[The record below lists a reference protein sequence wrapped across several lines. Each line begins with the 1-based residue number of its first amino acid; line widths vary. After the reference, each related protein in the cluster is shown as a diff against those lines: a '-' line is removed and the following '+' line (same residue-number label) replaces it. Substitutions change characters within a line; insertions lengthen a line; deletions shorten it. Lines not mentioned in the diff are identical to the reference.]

1 MDNFIDELN
10 EQQKEAVTT
19 TEGYVRIIAGAGTG
33 KTKALTYRYAYLVDE
48 LGISTSNILCVTFT
62 NKAAREMSKRIRQM
76 IGDSDTGYICTFHG
90 FCVKLLREDI
100 HAINY
105 PQNFVVMD
113 SEDTEDILKT
123 VYENAHIQSR
133 TYTFDMARD
142 HISAMKNEMQHIAY
156 LADISNDRLLAE
168 YEKASDIPEKVFLG
182 YLYEQKKVYGLDYDD
197 LITIALHILRTDA
210 EKCRKWQERM
220 MYVMVDEFQDVS
232 GNQYALAEILS
243 GYHRNLFIVGD
254 PDQTIY
260 TWRGARIEYI
270 LEFDKNHENTQTI
283 FLDTN
288 YRSTPD
294 ILAVSN
300 SLIEKNRNRL
310 PHRLVAVKPS
320 EARPLYVHSRTT
332 GDEAQWVTNEIK
344 RLVEAGTKYSDI
356 AVLYRSHF
364 VSRSIEEAFIK
375 TKIPYILY
383 SGTEFYKRKEIKD
396 VLAYLR
402 MVAYAD
408 DLSFR
413 RVINE
418 PKRNFG
424 KKRMSM
430 LKSYCETHRCSL
442 YSGLQD
448 LLEEKTVKSTGASA
462 FVDIIENFRR
472 TYKEKSLSDLVTELM
487 AATGYEA
494 MLRQAGEQERLDNL
508 AELKQSIDEYEKTSG
523 EENTLEEYLNYGFKR
538 GRFRV
543 ERQVYQ
549 KFENML
555 ISKLAYLVDK
565 SRKAD
570 EPGGVLRG
578 YQLTYIP
585 DSLEKLGSQ
594 CGIIFY
600 VPAAYT
606 SKIDPLTGFVNVF
619 NFREYSN
626 FETKLD
632 FVRSLDSIRYDTE
645 KRLFSISFDYD
656 NFKTHNTTLAKTKW
670 VIYLRGERIKKE
682 HTSYG
687 WKDDVWNVE
696 SRIKDLFDSSH
707 MKYDDGHNLIEDIL
721 ELESSVQKK
730 LINELIEIIRLT
742 VQLRNSKSERYDR
755 TEAEYDRIVSPVMDE
770 NGRFYDSEN
779 YIFNEET
786 ELPKDADA
794 NGAYCIALKGLYN
807 VIAIKNNWKE
817 GEKFNRKLLSL
828 NNYNWFDFIQNRR
841 F

>member
-156 LADISNDRLLAE
+156 LADISNDRLLAD

-197 LITIALHILRTDA
+197 LITIALHILRTDV

-270 LEFDKNHENTQTI
+270 LNFDAEHEDTKTV
-283 FLDTN
+283 FLDVN
-288 YRSTPD
+288 YRSIPE

-300 SLIEKNRNRL
+300 SLIEKNKKRL
-310 PHRLVAVKPS
+310 PHRL
-320 EARPLYVHSRTT
+320 EAYKKSGRRPQYIHSKTT
-332 GDEAQWVTNEIK
+332 GDEARWMTAEIQK
-344 RLVEAGTKYSDI
+344 LISTGNSYSDI
-356 AVLYRSHF
+356 AVIYRSHF

-375 TKIPYILY
+375 SKIPYTLY
-383 SGTEFYKRKEIKD
+383 SGVEFYKRKEIKD

-402 MVAYAD
+402 MIVYSD

-424 KKRMSM
+424 KKRMAL
-430 LKSYCETHRCSL
+430 LKAYADSHRCSL
-442 YSGLQD
+442 YNALLD
-448 LLEEKTVKSTGASA
+448 LLEEKSVKTTGATV
-462 FVDIIENFRR
+462 FVDIIEGFKK
-472 TYKEKSLSDLVTELM
+472 TYKEKKLTDLVTEILEQ
-487 AATGYEA
+487 TGYEV
-494 MLRQAGEQERLDNL
+494 MLRQSGEQERLDNL
-508 AELKQSIDEYEKTSG
+508 AELKQSIDEFEKTSG
-523 EENTLEEYLNYGFKR
+523 EENTLEEYLQSIALYTNSDKEQDKETVKMMTIHTAKGLEFPYVFVCGVNEGIFPSKHVDTEDMLEEERRMAYVACTRAERGLYISDAEGLNYDDSFR
-538 GRFRV
+538 YPSRFIFNIDLDSIDYVNELPQR
-543 ERQVYQ
+543 
-549 KFENML
+549 
-555 ISKLAYLVDK
+555 LVDDTK
-565 SRKAD
+565 SYIAANEARIYPPDTELK
-570 EPGGVLRG
+570 PGDRVRHKVFGEGVITDIRG
-578 YQLTYIP
+578 DIGCYVIKFDKVATERNLKIGTG
-585 DSLEKLGSQ
+585 LEKLG
-594 CGIIFY
+594 
-600 VPAAYT
+600 
-606 SKIDPLTGFVNVF
+606 
-619 NFREYSN
+619 
-626 FETKLD
+626 
-632 FVRSLDSIRYDTE
+632 
-645 KRLFSISFDYD
+645 
-656 NFKTHNTTLAKTKW
+656 
-670 VIYLRGERIKKE
+670 
-682 HTSYG
+682 
-687 WKDDVWNVE
+687 
-696 SRIKDLFDSSH
+696 
-707 MKYDDGHNLIEDIL
+707 
-721 ELESSVQKK
+721 
-730 LINELIEIIRLT
+730 
-742 VQLRNSKSERYDR
+742 
-755 TEAEYDRIVSPVMDE
+755 
-770 NGRFYDSEN
+770 
-779 YIFNEET
+779 
-786 ELPKDADA
+786 
-794 NGAYCIALKGLYN
+794 
-807 VIAIKNNWKE
+807 
-817 GEKFNRKLLSL
+817 
-828 NNYNWFDFIQNRR
+828 
-841 F
+841 

>member
-76 IGDSDTGYICTFHG
+76 IGDSDMGYICTFHG

-113 SEDTEDILKT
+113 NEDTEDILKT

-142 HISAMKNEMQHIAY
+142 HISAMKNEMQHITY
-156 LADISNDRLLAE
+156 LADISNDRLLAD

-320 EARPLYVHSRTT
+320 EACPLYVHSRTT

-430 LKSYCETHRCSL
+430 LKSYCETRRCSL

-508 AELKQSIDEYEKTSG
+508 AELKQSIDGYEKTSG
-523 EENTLEEYLNYGFKR
+523 EENTLEEYLQSIALYTNNDREKDKDSVTMMTIHTAKGLEFPYVFVCGVNEGIFPSKHVDTEAMLEEERRMAYVACTRAERGLYISDAEGLNYDDSFR
-538 GRFRV
+538 YPSRFIFNIDREAIDYV
-543 ERQVYQ
+543 NELPQR
-549 KFENML
+549 
-555 ISKLAYLVDK
+555 LVDDTK
-565 SRKAD
+565 S
-570 EPGGVLRG
+570 
-578 YQLTYIP
+578 YI
-585 DSLEKLGSQ
+585 
-594 CGIIFY
+594 
-600 VPAAYT
+600 AANESRYM
-606 SKIDPLTGFVNVF
+606 PL
-619 NFREYSN
+619 
-626 FETKLD
+626 
-632 FVRSLDSIRYDTE
+632 DTE
-645 KRLFSISFDYD
+645 LKTGDRVRHKVFGEGTITGIRGDIGCYVIKFD
-656 NFKTHNTTLAKTKW
+656 KMAT
-670 VIYLRGERIKKE
+670 ER
-682 HTSYG
+682 
-687 WKDDVWNVE
+687 
-696 SRIKDLFDSSH
+696 
-707 MKYDDGHNLIEDIL
+707 NLKI
-721 ELESSVQKK
+721 
-730 LINELIEIIRLT
+730 
-742 VQLRNSKSERYDR
+742 
-755 TEAEYDRIVSPVMDE
+755 
-770 NGRFYDSEN
+770 G
-779 YIFNEET
+779 
-786 ELPKDADA
+786 
-794 NGAYCIALKGLYN
+794 IALER
-807 VIAIKNNWKE
+807 V
-817 GEKFNRKLLSL
+817 
-828 NNYNWFDFIQNRR
+828 
-841 F
+841 

>member
-408 DLSFR
+408 DLSFC

-462 FVDIIENFRR
+462 FVDIIENFRK

-487 AATGYEA
+487 AATGYEV

-523 EENTLEEYLNYGFKR
+523 EENTLEEYLQSIALYTNNDREKDKDSVTMMTIHTAKGLEFPYVFVCGVNEGIFPSKHVDTEAMLEEERRMAYVACTRAECGLYISDAEGLNYDDSFRYPSRFIFNIDREAIDYVNELPQRLVDDTKSYIAANESRYMPLDTELKPGDRVRHKVFGEGTITGIR
-538 GRFRV
+538 GDIGCYVVKFDRV
-543 ERQVYQ
+543 ETERNL
-549 KFENML
+549 K
-555 ISKLAYLVDK
+555 I
-565 SRKAD
+565 
-570 EPGGVLRG
+570 GVG
-578 YQLTYIP
+578 
-585 DSLEKLGSQ
+585 LEKLG
-594 CGIIFY
+594 
-600 VPAAYT
+600 
-606 SKIDPLTGFVNVF
+606 
-619 NFREYSN
+619 
-626 FETKLD
+626 
-632 FVRSLDSIRYDTE
+632 
-645 KRLFSISFDYD
+645 
-656 NFKTHNTTLAKTKW
+656 
-670 VIYLRGERIKKE
+670 
-682 HTSYG
+682 
-687 WKDDVWNVE
+687 
-696 SRIKDLFDSSH
+696 
-707 MKYDDGHNLIEDIL
+707 
-721 ELESSVQKK
+721 
-730 LINELIEIIRLT
+730 
-742 VQLRNSKSERYDR
+742 
-755 TEAEYDRIVSPVMDE
+755 
-770 NGRFYDSEN
+770 
-779 YIFNEET
+779 
-786 ELPKDADA
+786 
-794 NGAYCIALKGLYN
+794 
-807 VIAIKNNWKE
+807 
-817 GEKFNRKLLSL
+817 
-828 NNYNWFDFIQNRR
+828 
-841 F
+841 

>member
-142 HISAMKNEMQHIAY
+142 HISTMKNEMQHITY
-156 LADISNDRLLAE
+156 LADISNDRLLAD

-310 PHRLVAVKPS
+310 PHRLVAVKSP

-462 FVDIIENFRR
+462 FVDIIENFRN

-523 EENTLEEYLNYGFKR
+523 EENTLEEYLQSIALYTNNDREKDKDSVTMMTIHTAKGLEFQYVFVCGVNEGIFPSKHVDTEAMLEEERRMAYVACTRAERGLYISDAEGLNYDDSFKYPSRFIFNIDREAIDYVNELPQRLVDDTKSYIAANESRYMPLDTELKPGDRVRHKVFGEGTITGIR
-538 GRFRV
+538 GDIGCYVVKFDRV
-543 ERQVYQ
+543 ETERNL
-549 KFENML
+549 K
-555 ISKLAYLVDK
+555 I
-565 SRKAD
+565 
-570 EPGGVLRG
+570 GVG
-578 YQLTYIP
+578 
-585 DSLEKLGSQ
+585 LER
-594 CGIIFY
+594 
-600 VPAAYT
+600 V
-606 SKIDPLTGFVNVF
+606 
-619 NFREYSN
+619 
-626 FETKLD
+626 
-632 FVRSLDSIRYDTE
+632 
-645 KRLFSISFDYD
+645 
-656 NFKTHNTTLAKTKW
+656 
-670 VIYLRGERIKKE
+670 
-682 HTSYG
+682 
-687 WKDDVWNVE
+687 
-696 SRIKDLFDSSH
+696 
-707 MKYDDGHNLIEDIL
+707 
-721 ELESSVQKK
+721 
-730 LINELIEIIRLT
+730 
-742 VQLRNSKSERYDR
+742 
-755 TEAEYDRIVSPVMDE
+755 
-770 NGRFYDSEN
+770 
-779 YIFNEET
+779 
-786 ELPKDADA
+786 
-794 NGAYCIALKGLYN
+794 
-807 VIAIKNNWKE
+807 
-817 GEKFNRKLLSL
+817 
-828 NNYNWFDFIQNRR
+828 
-841 F
+841 

>member
-10 EQQKEAVTT
+10 EQQREAVTT

-156 LADISNDRLLAE
+156 LADISNDRLLAD
-168 YEKASDIPEKVFLG
+168 YENTSDIPEKVFLG

-270 LEFDKNHENTQTI
+270 LNFDAEHEDTKTV
-283 FLDTN
+283 FLDVN
-288 YRSTPD
+288 YRSIPE

-300 SLIEKNRNRL
+300 SLIEKNKKRL
-310 PHRLVAVKPS
+310 PHRL
-320 EARPLYVHSRTT
+320 EAYKKSGRRPQYIHSKTT
-332 GDEAQWVTNEIK
+332 GDEARWMTAEIQK
-344 RLVEAGTKYSDI
+344 LISTGNSYSDI
-356 AVLYRSHF
+356 AVIYRSHF

-375 TKIPYILY
+375 SKIPYTLY
-383 SGTEFYKRKEIKD
+383 SGVEFYKRKEIKD

-402 MVAYAD
+402 MIVYSD

-424 KKRMSM
+424 KKRMAL
-430 LKSYCETHRCSL
+430 LKAYADSHRCSL
-442 YSGLQD
+442 YNALLD
-448 LLEEKTVKSTGASA
+448 LLEEKSVKTTGATV
-462 FVDIIENFRR
+462 FVDIIEGFKK
-472 TYKEKSLSDLVTELM
+472 TYKEKKLTDLVTEILEQ
-487 AATGYEA
+487 TGYEV
-494 MLRQAGEQERLDNL
+494 MLRQSGEQERLDNL
-508 AELKQSIDEYEKTSG
+508 AELKQSIDEFEKTSG
-523 EENTLEEYLNYGFKR
+523 EENTLEEYLQSIALYTNSDKEQDKETVKMMTIHTAKGLEFPYVFVCGVNEGIFPSKHVDTEDMLEEERRMAYVACTRAERGLYISDAEGLNYDDSFR
-538 GRFRV
+538 YPSRFIFNIDLDSIDYVNELPQR
-543 ERQVYQ
+543 
-549 KFENML
+549 
-555 ISKLAYLVDK
+555 LVDDTK
-565 SRKAD
+565 SYIAANEARIYPPDTELK
-570 EPGGVLRG
+570 PGDRVRHKVFGEGVITDIRG
-578 YQLTYIP
+578 DIGCYVIKFDKVATERNLKIGTG
-585 DSLEKLGSQ
+585 LEKLG
-594 CGIIFY
+594 
-600 VPAAYT
+600 
-606 SKIDPLTGFVNVF
+606 
-619 NFREYSN
+619 
-626 FETKLD
+626 
-632 FVRSLDSIRYDTE
+632 
-645 KRLFSISFDYD
+645 
-656 NFKTHNTTLAKTKW
+656 
-670 VIYLRGERIKKE
+670 
-682 HTSYG
+682 
-687 WKDDVWNVE
+687 
-696 SRIKDLFDSSH
+696 
-707 MKYDDGHNLIEDIL
+707 
-721 ELESSVQKK
+721 
-730 LINELIEIIRLT
+730 
-742 VQLRNSKSERYDR
+742 
-755 TEAEYDRIVSPVMDE
+755 
-770 NGRFYDSEN
+770 
-779 YIFNEET
+779 
-786 ELPKDADA
+786 
-794 NGAYCIALKGLYN
+794 
-807 VIAIKNNWKE
+807 
-817 GEKFNRKLLSL
+817 
-828 NNYNWFDFIQNRR
+828 
-841 F
+841 

>member
-10 EQQKEAVTT
+10 KQQKEAVTT

-133 TYTFDMARD
+133 TYTFDMVRD

-156 LADISNDRLLAE
+156 LADISNDRLLAD

-210 EKCRKWQERM
+210 EKCHKWQERM

-408 DLSFR
+408 VLSFR

-523 EENTLEEYLNYGFKR
+523 EENTLEEYLQSIALYTNNDREKDKDSVTMMTIHTAKGLEFPYVFVCGVNEGIFPSKHVDTEAMLEEERRMAYVACTRAERGLYISDAEGLNYDESFRYPSRFIFNIDREAIDYVNELPQRLVDDTKSYIAANESRYMPLDTELKPGDRVRHKVFGEGTITGIR
-538 GRFRV
+538 GDIGCYVVKFDRV
-543 ERQVYQ
+543 ETERNL
-549 KFENML
+549 K
-555 ISKLAYLVDK
+555 I
-565 SRKAD
+565 
-570 EPGGVLRG
+570 GVG
-578 YQLTYIP
+578 
-585 DSLEKLGSQ
+585 LEKLG
-594 CGIIFY
+594 
-600 VPAAYT
+600 
-606 SKIDPLTGFVNVF
+606 
-619 NFREYSN
+619 
-626 FETKLD
+626 
-632 FVRSLDSIRYDTE
+632 
-645 KRLFSISFDYD
+645 
-656 NFKTHNTTLAKTKW
+656 
-670 VIYLRGERIKKE
+670 
-682 HTSYG
+682 
-687 WKDDVWNVE
+687 
-696 SRIKDLFDSSH
+696 
-707 MKYDDGHNLIEDIL
+707 
-721 ELESSVQKK
+721 
-730 LINELIEIIRLT
+730 
-742 VQLRNSKSERYDR
+742 
-755 TEAEYDRIVSPVMDE
+755 
-770 NGRFYDSEN
+770 
-779 YIFNEET
+779 
-786 ELPKDADA
+786 
-794 NGAYCIALKGLYN
+794 
-807 VIAIKNNWKE
+807 
-817 GEKFNRKLLSL
+817 
-828 NNYNWFDFIQNRR
+828 
-841 F
+841 

>member
-156 LADISNDRLLAE
+156 LADISNDRLLAD

-210 EKCRKWQERM
+210 EKCHKWQERM

-408 DLSFR
+408 DLSFC

-462 FVDIIENFRR
+462 FVDIIENFRK
-472 TYKEKSLSDLVTELM
+472 TYKEKSLSDLVMELM

-523 EENTLEEYLNYGFKR
+523 EENTLEEYLQSIALYTNNDREKDKDSVTMMTIHTAKGLEFPYVFVCGVNEGIFPSKHVDTEAMLEEERRMAYVACTRAERGLYISDAEGLNYDESFR
-538 GRFRV
+538 YPSRFIFNIDREAIDYV
-543 ERQVYQ
+543 NELPQR
-549 KFENML
+549 
-555 ISKLAYLVDK
+555 LVDDTK
-565 SRKAD
+565 SYIAANESRYMPLDTELK
-570 EPGGVLRG
+570 PGDRVRHKVFGEGTITGIRG
-578 YQLTYIP
+578 DIGCYVVKFDRVATERNLKIGTG
-585 DSLEKLGSQ
+585 LEKIG
-594 CGIIFY
+594 
-600 VPAAYT
+600 
-606 SKIDPLTGFVNVF
+606 
-619 NFREYSN
+619 
-626 FETKLD
+626 
-632 FVRSLDSIRYDTE
+632 
-645 KRLFSISFDYD
+645 
-656 NFKTHNTTLAKTKW
+656 
-670 VIYLRGERIKKE
+670 
-682 HTSYG
+682 
-687 WKDDVWNVE
+687 
-696 SRIKDLFDSSH
+696 
-707 MKYDDGHNLIEDIL
+707 NL
-721 ELESSVQKK
+721 
-730 LINELIEIIRLT
+730 
-742 VQLRNSKSERYDR
+742 
-755 TEAEYDRIVSPVMDE
+755 
-770 NGRFYDSEN
+770 
-779 YIFNEET
+779 
-786 ELPKDADA
+786 
-794 NGAYCIALKGLYN
+794 
-807 VIAIKNNWKE
+807 
-817 GEKFNRKLLSL
+817 
-828 NNYNWFDFIQNRR
+828 
-841 F
+841 

>member
-156 LADISNDRLLAE
+156 LADISNDRLLAD
-168 YEKASDIPEKVFLG
+168 YENASDIPEKVFLG

-270 LEFDKNHENTQTI
+270 LNFDAEHEDTKTV
-283 FLDTN
+283 FLDVN
-288 YRSTPD
+288 YRSIPE

-300 SLIEKNRNRL
+300 SLIEKNKKRL
-310 PHRLVAVKPS
+310 PHRL
-320 EARPLYVHSRTT
+320 EAYKKSGRRPQYIHSKTT
-332 GDEAQWVTNEIK
+332 GDEARWMTAEIQK
-344 RLVEAGTKYSDI
+344 LISTGNSYSDI
-356 AVLYRSHF
+356 AVIYRSHF

-375 TKIPYILY
+375 SKIPYTLY
-383 SGTEFYKRKEIKD
+383 SGVEFYKRKEIKD

-402 MVAYAD
+402 MIVYSD

-424 KKRMSM
+424 KKRMAL
-430 LKSYCETHRCSL
+430 LKAYADSHRCSL
-442 YSGLQD
+442 YNALLD
-448 LLEEKTVKSTGASA
+448 LLEEKSVKTTGATV
-462 FVDIIENFRR
+462 FVDIIEGFKK
-472 TYKEKSLSDLVTELM
+472 TYKEKKLTDLVTEILEQ
-487 AATGYEA
+487 TGYEV
-494 MLRQAGEQERLDNL
+494 MLRQSGEQERLDNL
-508 AELKQSIDEYEKTSG
+508 AELKQSIDEFEKTSG
-523 EENTLEEYLNYGFKR
+523 EENTLEEYLQSIALYTNSDKEQDKETVKMMTIHTAKGLEFPYVFVCGVNEGIFPSKHVDTEDMLEEERRMAYVACTRAERGLYISDAEGLNYDDSFR
-538 GRFRV
+538 YPSRFIFNIDLDSIDYVNELPQR
-543 ERQVYQ
+543 
-549 KFENML
+549 
-555 ISKLAYLVDK
+555 LVDDTK
-565 SRKAD
+565 SYIAANEARIYPPDTELK
-570 EPGGVLRG
+570 PGDRVRHKVFGEGVITDIRG
-578 YQLTYIP
+578 DIGCYVIKFDKVATERNLKIGTG
-585 DSLEKLGSQ
+585 LEKLG
-594 CGIIFY
+594 
-600 VPAAYT
+600 
-606 SKIDPLTGFVNVF
+606 
-619 NFREYSN
+619 
-626 FETKLD
+626 
-632 FVRSLDSIRYDTE
+632 
-645 KRLFSISFDYD
+645 
-656 NFKTHNTTLAKTKW
+656 
-670 VIYLRGERIKKE
+670 
-682 HTSYG
+682 
-687 WKDDVWNVE
+687 
-696 SRIKDLFDSSH
+696 
-707 MKYDDGHNLIEDIL
+707 
-721 ELESSVQKK
+721 
-730 LINELIEIIRLT
+730 
-742 VQLRNSKSERYDR
+742 
-755 TEAEYDRIVSPVMDE
+755 
-770 NGRFYDSEN
+770 
-779 YIFNEET
+779 
-786 ELPKDADA
+786 
-794 NGAYCIALKGLYN
+794 
-807 VIAIKNNWKE
+807 
-817 GEKFNRKLLSL
+817 
-828 NNYNWFDFIQNRR
+828 
-841 F
+841 

>member
-1 MDNFIDELN
+1 MDSFIDELN

-123 VYENAHIQSR
+123 VYENANIQSR

-156 LADISNDRLLAE
+156 LEDISNDRLLAD

-310 PHRLVAVKPS
+310 PHRLVAVKSP

-523 EENTLEEYLNYGFKR
+523 EENTLEEYLQSIALYTNNDREKDKDSVTMMTIHTAKGLEFQYVFVCGVNEGIFPSKHVDTEAMLEEERRMAYVACTRAERGLYISDAEGLNYDDSFRYPSRFIFNIDREAIDYVNELPQRLVDDTKSYIAANESRYMPLDTELKPGDRVRHKVFGEGTITGIR
-538 GRFRV
+538 GDIGCYVVKFDRV
-543 ERQVYQ
+543 ETERNL
-549 KFENML
+549 K
-555 ISKLAYLVDK
+555 I
-565 SRKAD
+565 
-570 EPGGVLRG
+570 GVE
-578 YQLTYIP
+578 
-585 DSLEKLGSQ
+585 LEKLG
-594 CGIIFY
+594 
-600 VPAAYT
+600 
-606 SKIDPLTGFVNVF
+606 
-619 NFREYSN
+619 
-626 FETKLD
+626 
-632 FVRSLDSIRYDTE
+632 
-645 KRLFSISFDYD
+645 
-656 NFKTHNTTLAKTKW
+656 
-670 VIYLRGERIKKE
+670 
-682 HTSYG
+682 
-687 WKDDVWNVE
+687 
-696 SRIKDLFDSSH
+696 
-707 MKYDDGHNLIEDIL
+707 
-721 ELESSVQKK
+721 
-730 LINELIEIIRLT
+730 
-742 VQLRNSKSERYDR
+742 
-755 TEAEYDRIVSPVMDE
+755 
-770 NGRFYDSEN
+770 
-779 YIFNEET
+779 
-786 ELPKDADA
+786 
-794 NGAYCIALKGLYN
+794 
-807 VIAIKNNWKE
+807 
-817 GEKFNRKLLSL
+817 
-828 NNYNWFDFIQNRR
+828 
-841 F
+841 

>member
-76 IGDSDTGYICTFHG
+76 IGDSDMGYICTFHG

-156 LADISNDRLLAE
+156 LADISNDRLLAD

-270 LEFDKNHENTQTI
+270 LNFDAEHEDTKTV
-283 FLDTN
+283 FLDVN
-288 YRSTPD
+288 YRSIPE

-300 SLIEKNRNRL
+300 SLIEKNKKRL
-310 PHRLVAVKPS
+310 PHRL
-320 EARPLYVHSRTT
+320 EAYKESGRRPQYIHSKTT
-332 GDEAQWVTNEIK
+332 GDEARWMTAEIQK
-344 RLVEAGTKYSDI
+344 LISTGNSYSDI
-356 AVLYRSHF
+356 AVIYRSHF

-375 TKIPYILY
+375 SKIPYTLY
-383 SGTEFYKRKEIKD
+383 SGVEFYKRKEIKD

-402 MVAYAD
+402 MIVYSD

-424 KKRMSM
+424 KKRMAIVKAYADS
-430 LKSYCETHRCSL
+430 HRCSL
-442 YSGLQD
+442 YNALLD
-448 LLEEKTVKSTGASA
+448 LLEEKSVKTTGATV
-462 FVDIIENFRR
+462 FVDIIEGFKK
-472 TYKEKSLSDLVTELM
+472 TYKEKKLTDLVTEILEQ
-487 AATGYEA
+487 TGYEV
-494 MLRQAGEQERLDNL
+494 MLRQSGEQERLDNL
-508 AELKQSIDEYEKTSG
+508 AELKQSIDEFEKTSG
-523 EENTLEEYLNYGFKR
+523 EENTLEEYLQSIALYTNSDKEQDKETVKMMTIHTAKGLEFPYVFVCGVNEGIFPSKHVDTEDMLEEERRMAYVACTRAERGLYISDAEGLNYDDSFR
-538 GRFRV
+538 YPSRFIFNIDRDT
-543 ERQVYQ
+543 
-549 KFENML
+549 
-555 ISKLAYLVDK
+555 IAYVNELPQRLVDDTK
-565 SRKAD
+565 S
-570 EPGGVLRG
+570 
-578 YQLTYIP
+578 YI
-585 DSLEKLGSQ
+585 
-594 CGIIFY
+594 
-600 VPAAYT
+600 AANEAHIY
-606 SKIDPLTGFVNVF
+606 PP
-619 NFREYSN
+619 
-626 FETKLD
+626 
-632 FVRSLDSIRYDTE
+632 DTE
-645 KRLFSISFDYD
+645 LKPGDRVKHKVFGEGTITGIRGDIGCYVIKFD
-656 NFKTHNTTLAKTKW
+656 KMAT
-670 VIYLRGERIKKE
+670 ER
-682 HTSYG
+682 
-687 WKDDVWNVE
+687 
-696 SRIKDLFDSSH
+696 
-707 MKYDDGHNLIEDIL
+707 NLKI
-721 ELESSVQKK
+721 
-730 LINELIEIIRLT
+730 
-742 VQLRNSKSERYDR
+742 
-755 TEAEYDRIVSPVMDE
+755 
-770 NGRFYDSEN
+770 G
-779 YIFNEET
+779 
-786 ELPKDADA
+786 
-794 NGAYCIALKGLYN
+794 IALER
-807 VIAIKNNWKE
+807 V
-817 GEKFNRKLLSL
+817 
-828 NNYNWFDFIQNRR
+828 
-841 F
+841 

>member
-100 HAINY
+100 HVINY

-113 SEDTEDILKT
+113 SEDTEEILKT

-156 LADISNDRLLAE
+156 LADISNDRLLAD
-168 YEKASDIPEKVFLG
+168 YENASDIPEKVFLG

-270 LEFDKNHENTQTI
+270 LNFDAEHEDTKTV
-283 FLDTN
+283 FLDVN
-288 YRSTPD
+288 YRSIPE

-300 SLIEKNRNRL
+300 SLIEKNKKRL
-310 PHRLVAVKPS
+310 PHRL
-320 EARPLYVHSRTT
+320 EAYKESGRRPQYIHSKTT
-332 GDEAQWVTNEIK
+332 GDEARWMTAEIQK
-344 RLVEAGTKYSDI
+344 LISTGNSYSDI
-356 AVLYRSHF
+356 AVIYRSHF

-375 TKIPYILY
+375 SKIPYTLY
-383 SGTEFYKRKEIKD
+383 SGVEFYKRKEIKD

-402 MVAYAD
+402 MIVYSD

-424 KKRMSM
+424 KKRMAIVKAYADS
-430 LKSYCETHRCSL
+430 HRCSIYNAL
-442 YSGLQD
+442 LD
-448 LLEEKTVKSTGASA
+448 LLEEKSVKTTGATV
-462 FVDIIENFRR
+462 FVDIIEGFKK
-472 TYKEKSLSDLVTELM
+472 TYKEKKLTDLVTEILEQ
-487 AATGYEA
+487 TGYEV
-494 MLRQAGEQERLDNL
+494 MLRQSGEQERLDNL
-508 AELKQSIDEYEKTSG
+508 AELKQSIDEFEKTSG
-523 EENTLEEYLNYGFKR
+523 EENTLEEYLQSIALYTNSDKEQDKETVKMMTIHTAKGLEFPYVFVCGVNEGIFPSKHVDTEDMLEEERRMAYVACTRAERGLYISDAEGLNYDDSFR
-538 GRFRV
+538 YPSRFIFNIDLDSIDYVNELPQR
-543 ERQVYQ
+543 
-549 KFENML
+549 
-555 ISKLAYLVDK
+555 LVDDTK
-565 SRKAD
+565 SYIAANEARIYPPDTELK
-570 EPGGVLRG
+570 PGDRVRHKVFGEGVITDIRG
-578 YQLTYIP
+578 DIGCYVIKFDKVATERNLKIGTG
-585 DSLEKLGSQ
+585 LEKLG
-594 CGIIFY
+594 
-600 VPAAYT
+600 
-606 SKIDPLTGFVNVF
+606 
-619 NFREYSN
+619 
-626 FETKLD
+626 
-632 FVRSLDSIRYDTE
+632 
-645 KRLFSISFDYD
+645 
-656 NFKTHNTTLAKTKW
+656 
-670 VIYLRGERIKKE
+670 
-682 HTSYG
+682 
-687 WKDDVWNVE
+687 
-696 SRIKDLFDSSH
+696 
-707 MKYDDGHNLIEDIL
+707 
-721 ELESSVQKK
+721 
-730 LINELIEIIRLT
+730 
-742 VQLRNSKSERYDR
+742 
-755 TEAEYDRIVSPVMDE
+755 
-770 NGRFYDSEN
+770 
-779 YIFNEET
+779 
-786 ELPKDADA
+786 
-794 NGAYCIALKGLYN
+794 
-807 VIAIKNNWKE
+807 
-817 GEKFNRKLLSL
+817 
-828 NNYNWFDFIQNRR
+828 
-841 F
+841 

>member
-19 TEGYVRIIAGAGTG
+19 TEGYMRIIAGAGTG

-113 SEDTEDILKT
+113 SEDTEEILKT

-142 HISAMKNEMQHIAY
+142 HISAMKNDMQHIAY
-156 LADISNDRLLAE
+156 LADISNDRLLAD

-232 GNQYALAEILS
+232 GNQYALVEILS

-310 PHRLVAVKPS
+310 PHRLVAVKSP

-344 RLVEAGTKYSDI
+344 RLVEADTKYSDI

-462 FVDIIENFRR
+462 FVDIIENFRK

-523 EENTLEEYLNYGFKR
+523 EENTLEEYLQSIALYTNNDREKDKDSVTMMTIHTAKGLEFQYVFVCGVNEGIFPSKHVDTEAMLEEERRMAYVACTRAERGLYISDAEGLNYDDSFR
-538 GRFRV
+538 YPSRFIFNIDREAIDYV
-543 ERQVYQ
+543 NELPQR
-549 KFENML
+549 
-555 ISKLAYLVDK
+555 LVDDTK
-565 SRKAD
+565 SYIAANESRYMPLDTELK
-570 EPGGVLRG
+570 PGDRVRHKVFGEGTITGIRGDIGCYVVKFDMVETERNLKIGVV
-578 YQLTYIP
+578 
-585 DSLEKLGSQ
+585 LEKLG
-594 CGIIFY
+594 
-600 VPAAYT
+600 
-606 SKIDPLTGFVNVF
+606 
-619 NFREYSN
+619 
-626 FETKLD
+626 
-632 FVRSLDSIRYDTE
+632 
-645 KRLFSISFDYD
+645 
-656 NFKTHNTTLAKTKW
+656 
-670 VIYLRGERIKKE
+670 
-682 HTSYG
+682 
-687 WKDDVWNVE
+687 
-696 SRIKDLFDSSH
+696 
-707 MKYDDGHNLIEDIL
+707 
-721 ELESSVQKK
+721 
-730 LINELIEIIRLT
+730 
-742 VQLRNSKSERYDR
+742 
-755 TEAEYDRIVSPVMDE
+755 
-770 NGRFYDSEN
+770 
-779 YIFNEET
+779 
-786 ELPKDADA
+786 
-794 NGAYCIALKGLYN
+794 
-807 VIAIKNNWKE
+807 
-817 GEKFNRKLLSL
+817 
-828 NNYNWFDFIQNRR
+828 
-841 F
+841 

>member
-113 SEDTEDILKT
+113 SEDTEEILKT

-156 LADISNDRLLAE
+156 LADISNDRLLAD

-210 EKCRKWQERM
+210 EKCHKWQERM

-310 PHRLVAVKPS
+310 PHRLVAVKSP

-508 AELKQSIDEYEKTSG
+508 AELKQSTDEYEKISG
-523 EENTLEEYLNYGFKR
+523 EENTLEEYLQSIALYTNNDREKDKDSVTMMTIHTAKGLEFLYVFVCGVNEGIFP
-538 GRFRV
+538 
-543 ERQVYQ
+543 
-549 KFENML
+549 
-555 ISKLAYLVDK
+555 SKHV
-565 SRKAD
+565 
-570 EPGGVLRG
+570 
-578 YQLTYIP
+578 
-585 DSLEKLGSQ
+585 
-594 CGIIFY
+594 
-600 VPAAYT
+600 
-606 SKIDPLTGFVNVF
+606 
-619 NFREYSN
+619 
-626 FETKLD
+626 
-632 FVRSLDSIRYDTE
+632 DTE
-645 KRLFSISFDYD
+645 AMLEEERRMAYVACTRAERGLYISDAEGLNYDESFRYPSRFIFNIDREAIDYVNELPQRLIDD
-656 NFKTHNTTLAKTKW
+656 TK
-670 VIYLRGERIKKE
+670 
-682 HTSYG
+682 SYIAA
-687 WKDDVWNVE
+687 NE
-696 SRIKDLFDSSH
+696 SRYMPLDTELKPGDRVRHKVFGEGTITGIRGDIGCYVVKFD
-707 MKYDDGHNLIEDIL
+707 M
-721 ELESSVQKK
+721 V
-730 LINELIEIIRLT
+730 
-742 VQLRNSKSERYDR
+742 
-755 TEAEYDRIVSPVMDE
+755 
-770 NGRFYDSEN
+770 
-779 YIFNEET
+779 ET
-786 ELPKDADA
+786 ER
-794 NGAYCIALKGLYN
+794 NLKIGVGLER
-807 VIAIKNNWKE
+807 V
-817 GEKFNRKLLSL
+817 
-828 NNYNWFDFIQNRR
+828 
-841 F
+841 

>member
-76 IGDSDTGYICTFHG
+76 IGDSDMGYICTFHG

-113 SEDTEDILKT
+113 NEDTEDILKT

-142 HISAMKNEMQHIAY
+142 HISAMKNEMQHITY
-156 LADISNDRLLAE
+156 LADISNDRLLAD

-270 LEFDKNHENTQTI
+270 LEFDKNHENTHTI

-300 SLIEKNRNRL
+300 SLIEENRNRL

-320 EARPLYVHSRTT
+320 EACPLYVHSRTT

-448 LLEEKTVKSTGASA
+448 LMEEKTVKSTGASA
-462 FVDIIENFRR
+462 FVNIIENFRR

-523 EENTLEEYLNYGFKR
+523 EENTLEEYLQSIALYTNNDREKDKDSVTMMTIHTAKGLEFPYVFVCGVNEGIFPSKHVDTEAMLEEERRMAYVACTRAERGLYISDAEGLNYDDSFRYPSRFIFNIDREAIDYVNELQQRLVDDTKSYIAANESRYMPLDTELKPGDRVRHKVFGEGTITGIR
-538 GRFRV
+538 GDIGCYVVKFDRV
-543 ERQVYQ
+543 ETERNL
-549 KFENML
+549 K
-555 ISKLAYLVDK
+555 I
-565 SRKAD
+565 
-570 EPGGVLRG
+570 GVG
-578 YQLTYIP
+578 
-585 DSLEKLGSQ
+585 LEKIG
-594 CGIIFY
+594 
-600 VPAAYT
+600 
-606 SKIDPLTGFVNVF
+606 
-619 NFREYSN
+619 
-626 FETKLD
+626 
-632 FVRSLDSIRYDTE
+632 
-645 KRLFSISFDYD
+645 
-656 NFKTHNTTLAKTKW
+656 
-670 VIYLRGERIKKE
+670 
-682 HTSYG
+682 
-687 WKDDVWNVE
+687 
-696 SRIKDLFDSSH
+696 
-707 MKYDDGHNLIEDIL
+707 NL
-721 ELESSVQKK
+721 
-730 LINELIEIIRLT
+730 
-742 VQLRNSKSERYDR
+742 
-755 TEAEYDRIVSPVMDE
+755 
-770 NGRFYDSEN
+770 
-779 YIFNEET
+779 
-786 ELPKDADA
+786 
-794 NGAYCIALKGLYN
+794 
-807 VIAIKNNWKE
+807 
-817 GEKFNRKLLSL
+817 
-828 NNYNWFDFIQNRR
+828 
-841 F
+841 

>member
-113 SEDTEDILKT
+113 SEDTEEILKT

-156 LADISNDRLLAE
+156 LADISNDILLAD
-168 YEKASDIPEKVFLG
+168 YENASDIPEKVFLG

-270 LEFDKNHENTQTI
+270 LNFDAEHEDTKTV
-283 FLDTN
+283 FLDVN
-288 YRSTPD
+288 YRSIPE

-300 SLIEKNRNRL
+300 SLIEKNKKRL
-310 PHRLVAVKPS
+310 PHRL
-320 EARPLYVHSRTT
+320 EAYKKSGRRPQYIHSKTT
-332 GDEAQWVTNEIK
+332 GDEARWMTAEIQK
-344 RLVEAGTKYSDI
+344 LISTGNSYSDI
-356 AVLYRSHF
+356 AVIYRSHF

-375 TKIPYILY
+375 SKIPYTLY
-383 SGTEFYKRKEIKD
+383 SGVEFYKRKEIKD

-402 MVAYAD
+402 MIVYSD

-424 KKRMSM
+424 KKRMAL
-430 LKSYCETHRCSL
+430 LKAYADSHRCSL
-442 YSGLQD
+442 YNALLD
-448 LLEEKTVKSTGASA
+448 LLEEKSVKTTGATV
-462 FVDIIENFRR
+462 FVDIIEGFKK
-472 TYKEKSLSDLVTELM
+472 TYKEKKLTDLVTEILEQ
-487 AATGYEA
+487 TGYEV
-494 MLRQAGEQERLDNL
+494 MLRQSGEQERLDNL
-508 AELKQSIDEYEKTSG
+508 AELKQSIDEFEKTSG
-523 EENTLEEYLNYGFKR
+523 EENTLEEYLQSIALYTNSDKEQDKETVKMMTIHTAKGLEFPYVFVCGVNEGIFPSKHVDTEDMLEEERRMAYVACTRAERGLYISDAEGLNYDDSFR
-538 GRFRV
+538 YPSRFIFNIDLDSIDYVNELPQR
-543 ERQVYQ
+543 
-549 KFENML
+549 
-555 ISKLAYLVDK
+555 LVDDTK
-565 SRKAD
+565 SYIAANEARIYPPDTELK
-570 EPGGVLRG
+570 PGDRVRHKVFGEGVITDIRG
-578 YQLTYIP
+578 DIGCYVIKFDKVATERNLKIGTG
-585 DSLEKLGSQ
+585 LEKLG
-594 CGIIFY
+594 
-600 VPAAYT
+600 
-606 SKIDPLTGFVNVF
+606 
-619 NFREYSN
+619 
-626 FETKLD
+626 
-632 FVRSLDSIRYDTE
+632 
-645 KRLFSISFDYD
+645 
-656 NFKTHNTTLAKTKW
+656 
-670 VIYLRGERIKKE
+670 
-682 HTSYG
+682 
-687 WKDDVWNVE
+687 
-696 SRIKDLFDSSH
+696 
-707 MKYDDGHNLIEDIL
+707 
-721 ELESSVQKK
+721 
-730 LINELIEIIRLT
+730 
-742 VQLRNSKSERYDR
+742 
-755 TEAEYDRIVSPVMDE
+755 
-770 NGRFYDSEN
+770 
-779 YIFNEET
+779 
-786 ELPKDADA
+786 
-794 NGAYCIALKGLYN
+794 
-807 VIAIKNNWKE
+807 
-817 GEKFNRKLLSL
+817 
-828 NNYNWFDFIQNRR
+828 
-841 F
+841 

>member
-113 SEDTEDILKT
+113 SEDTEEILKT

-156 LADISNDRLLAE
+156 LADISNDRLLAD

-294 ILAVSN
+294 ILAVPN

-344 RLVEAGTKYSDI
+344 RLVETGAKYSDI

-462 FVDIIENFRR
+462 FVDIIENFRK

-523 EENTLEEYLNYGFKR
+523 EENTLEEYLQSIALYTNNDREKDKDSVTMMTIHTAKGLEFPYVFVCGVNEGIFPSKHVDTEAMLEEERRMAYVACTRAECGLYISDAEGLNYDDSFRYPSRFIFNIDREAIDYVNELPQRLVDDTKSYIAANESRYMPLDTELKPGDRVRHKVFGEGTITGIR
-538 GRFRV
+538 GDIGCYVVKFDRV
-543 ERQVYQ
+543 ETERNLKIGVG
-549 KFENML
+549 L
-555 ISKLAYLVDK
+555 DK
-565 SRKAD
+565 I
-570 EPGGVLRG
+570 G
-578 YQLTYIP
+578 
-585 DSLEKLGSQ
+585 
-594 CGIIFY
+594 
-600 VPAAYT
+600 
-606 SKIDPLTGFVNVF
+606 
-619 NFREYSN
+619 
-626 FETKLD
+626 
-632 FVRSLDSIRYDTE
+632 
-645 KRLFSISFDYD
+645 
-656 NFKTHNTTLAKTKW
+656 
-670 VIYLRGERIKKE
+670 
-682 HTSYG
+682 
-687 WKDDVWNVE
+687 
-696 SRIKDLFDSSH
+696 
-707 MKYDDGHNLIEDIL
+707 
-721 ELESSVQKK
+721 
-730 LINELIEIIRLT
+730 
-742 VQLRNSKSERYDR
+742 
-755 TEAEYDRIVSPVMDE
+755 
-770 NGRFYDSEN
+770 
-779 YIFNEET
+779 
-786 ELPKDADA
+786 
-794 NGAYCIALKGLYN
+794 
-807 VIAIKNNWKE
+807 
-817 GEKFNRKLLSL
+817 
-828 NNYNWFDFIQNRR
+828 
-841 F
+841 

>member
-10 EQQKEAVTT
+10 EQQKEAVIT

-113 SEDTEDILKT
+113 SEDTEEILKT

-156 LADISNDRLLAE
+156 LVDISNDRLLAD

-408 DLSFR
+408 DLSFC

-462 FVDIIENFRR
+462 FVDIIENFRK
-472 TYKEKSLSDLVTELM
+472 TYKEKSLSDLVMELM
-487 AATGYEA
+487 AATGYEV

-523 EENTLEEYLNYGFKR
+523 EENTLEEYLQSIALYTNNDREKDKDSVTMMTIHTAKGLEFQYVFVCGVNEGIFPSKHVDTEAMLEEERRMAYVACTRAECGLYISDAEGLNYDDSFRYPSRFIFNIDREAIDYVNELPQRLVDDTKSYIAANESCYMPLDTELKPGDRVRHKVFGEGTITGIR
-538 GRFRV
+538 GDIGCYVVKFDRV
-543 ERQVYQ
+543 ETERNL
-549 KFENML
+549 K
-555 ISKLAYLVDK
+555 I
-565 SRKAD
+565 
-570 EPGGVLRG
+570 GVG
-578 YQLTYIP
+578 
-585 DSLEKLGSQ
+585 LEKLG
-594 CGIIFY
+594 
-600 VPAAYT
+600 
-606 SKIDPLTGFVNVF
+606 
-619 NFREYSN
+619 
-626 FETKLD
+626 
-632 FVRSLDSIRYDTE
+632 
-645 KRLFSISFDYD
+645 
-656 NFKTHNTTLAKTKW
+656 
-670 VIYLRGERIKKE
+670 
-682 HTSYG
+682 
-687 WKDDVWNVE
+687 
-696 SRIKDLFDSSH
+696 
-707 MKYDDGHNLIEDIL
+707 
-721 ELESSVQKK
+721 
-730 LINELIEIIRLT
+730 
-742 VQLRNSKSERYDR
+742 
-755 TEAEYDRIVSPVMDE
+755 
-770 NGRFYDSEN
+770 
-779 YIFNEET
+779 
-786 ELPKDADA
+786 
-794 NGAYCIALKGLYN
+794 
-807 VIAIKNNWKE
+807 
-817 GEKFNRKLLSL
+817 
-828 NNYNWFDFIQNRR
+828 
-841 F
+841 

>member
-10 EQQKEAVTT
+10 EQQREAVTT

-156 LADISNDRLLAE
+156 LADISNDRLLAD
-168 YEKASDIPEKVFLG
+168 YENTSDIPEKVFLG

-270 LEFDKNHENTQTI
+270 LNFDAEHEDTKTV
-283 FLDTN
+283 FLDVN
-288 YRSTPD
+288 YRSIPE

-300 SLIEKNRNRL
+300 SLIEKNKKRL
-310 PHRLVAVKPS
+310 PHRL
-320 EARPLYVHSRTT
+320 EAYKKSGRRPQYIHSKTT
-332 GDEAQWVTNEIK
+332 GDEARWMTAEIQK
-344 RLVEAGTKYSDI
+344 LISTGNSYSDI
-356 AVLYRSHF
+356 AVIYRSHF

-375 TKIPYILY
+375 SKIPYTLY
-383 SGTEFYKRKEIKD
+383 SGVEFYKRKEIKD

-402 MVAYAD
+402 MIVYSD

-424 KKRMSM
+424 KKRMAL
-430 LKSYCETHRCSL
+430 LKAYADSHRCSL
-442 YSGLQD
+442 YNALLD
-448 LLEEKTVKSTGASA
+448 LLEEKSVKTTGATV
-462 FVDIIENFRR
+462 FVDIIEGFKK
-472 TYKEKSLSDLVTELM
+472 TYKEKKLTDLVTEILEQ
-487 AATGYEA
+487 TGYEV
-494 MLRQAGEQERLDNL
+494 MLRQSGEQERLDNL
-508 AELKQSIDEYEKTSG
+508 AELKQSIDEFEKTSG
-523 EENTLEEYLNYGFKR
+523 EENTLEEYLQSIALYTNSDKEQDKETVKMMTIHTAKGLEFPYVFVCGVNEGIFPSKHVDTEDMLEEERRMAYVACTRAERGLYISDAEGLNYDDSFR
-538 GRFRV
+538 YPSRFIFNIDLDSIDYVNELPQR
-543 ERQVYQ
+543 
-549 KFENML
+549 
-555 ISKLAYLVDK
+555 LVDDTK
-565 SRKAD
+565 SYIAANEARIYPPDTELKSGD
-570 EPGGVLRG
+570 RVRHKVFGEGVITDIRG
-578 YQLTYIP
+578 DIGCYVIKFDKVATERNLKIGTG
-585 DSLEKLGSQ
+585 LEKLG
-594 CGIIFY
+594 
-600 VPAAYT
+600 
-606 SKIDPLTGFVNVF
+606 
-619 NFREYSN
+619 
-626 FETKLD
+626 
-632 FVRSLDSIRYDTE
+632 
-645 KRLFSISFDYD
+645 
-656 NFKTHNTTLAKTKW
+656 
-670 VIYLRGERIKKE
+670 
-682 HTSYG
+682 
-687 WKDDVWNVE
+687 
-696 SRIKDLFDSSH
+696 
-707 MKYDDGHNLIEDIL
+707 
-721 ELESSVQKK
+721 
-730 LINELIEIIRLT
+730 
-742 VQLRNSKSERYDR
+742 
-755 TEAEYDRIVSPVMDE
+755 
-770 NGRFYDSEN
+770 
-779 YIFNEET
+779 
-786 ELPKDADA
+786 
-794 NGAYCIALKGLYN
+794 
-807 VIAIKNNWKE
+807 
-817 GEKFNRKLLSL
+817 
-828 NNYNWFDFIQNRR
+828 
-841 F
+841 

>member
-76 IGDSDTGYICTFHG
+76 IGDSDMGYICTFHG

-113 SEDTEDILKT
+113 NEDTEDILKT

-142 HISAMKNEMQHIAY
+142 HISAMKNEMQHITY
-156 LADISNDRLLAE
+156 LADISNDRLLAD

-375 TKIPYILY
+375 TKIPYVLY

-430 LKSYCETHRCSL
+430 LKSYCETHRCTL

-508 AELKQSIDEYEKTSG
+508 AELKQSIEEYEKTSG
-523 EENTLEEYLNYGFKR
+523 EENTLEEYLQSIALYTNNDREKDKDSVTMMTIHTAKGLEFQYVFVCGVNEGIFPSKHVDTEAMLEEERRMAYVACTRAECGLYISDAEGLNYDDSFRYPSRFIFNIDREAIDYVNELPQRLVDDTKSYIAANESRYMPLDTELKPGDRVRHKVFGEGTITGIR
-538 GRFRV
+538 GDIGCYVVKFDRV
-543 ERQVYQ
+543 ETERNLKIGVG
-549 KFENML
+549 L
-555 ISKLAYLVDK
+555 DK
-565 SRKAD
+565 I
-570 EPGGVLRG
+570 G
-578 YQLTYIP
+578 
-585 DSLEKLGSQ
+585 
-594 CGIIFY
+594 
-600 VPAAYT
+600 
-606 SKIDPLTGFVNVF
+606 
-619 NFREYSN
+619 
-626 FETKLD
+626 
-632 FVRSLDSIRYDTE
+632 
-645 KRLFSISFDYD
+645 
-656 NFKTHNTTLAKTKW
+656 
-670 VIYLRGERIKKE
+670 
-682 HTSYG
+682 
-687 WKDDVWNVE
+687 
-696 SRIKDLFDSSH
+696 
-707 MKYDDGHNLIEDIL
+707 
-721 ELESSVQKK
+721 
-730 LINELIEIIRLT
+730 
-742 VQLRNSKSERYDR
+742 
-755 TEAEYDRIVSPVMDE
+755 
-770 NGRFYDSEN
+770 
-779 YIFNEET
+779 
-786 ELPKDADA
+786 
-794 NGAYCIALKGLYN
+794 
-807 VIAIKNNWKE
+807 
-817 GEKFNRKLLSL
+817 
-828 NNYNWFDFIQNRR
+828 
-841 F
+841 

>member
-76 IGDSDTGYICTFHG
+76 IGDSDMGYICTFHG

-100 HAINY
+100 HVINY

-113 SEDTEDILKT
+113 NEDTEDILKT

-142 HISAMKNEMQHIAY
+142 HISAMKNEMQHITY
-156 LADISNDRLLAE
+156 LADISNDRLLAD

-320 EARPLYVHSRTT
+320 EACPLYVHSRTT

-383 SGTEFYKRKEIKD
+383 SGSEFYKRKEIKD

-448 LLEEKTVKSTGASA
+448 LLEEKTVKSTGVSA
-462 FVDIIENFRR
+462 FVEIIENFRK

-523 EENTLEEYLNYGFKR
+523 EENTLEEYLQSIALYTNNDREKDKDSVTMMTIHTAKGLEFPYVFVCGVNEGIFPSKHVDTEAMLEEERRMAYVACTRAERGLYISDAEGLNYDDSFR
-538 GRFRV
+538 YPSRFIFNIDREAIDYV
-543 ERQVYQ
+543 NELPQR
-549 KFENML
+549 
-555 ISKLAYLVDK
+555 LVDDTK
-565 SRKAD
+565 S
-570 EPGGVLRG
+570 
-578 YQLTYIP
+578 YI
-585 DSLEKLGSQ
+585 
-594 CGIIFY
+594 
-600 VPAAYT
+600 AANESRYM
-606 SKIDPLTGFVNVF
+606 PL
-619 NFREYSN
+619 
-626 FETKLD
+626 
-632 FVRSLDSIRYDTE
+632 DTE
-645 KRLFSISFDYD
+645 LKTGDRVRHKVFGEGTITGIRVDIGCYVVKFD
-656 NFKTHNTTLAKTKW
+656 KVAT
-670 VIYLRGERIKKE
+670 ER
-682 HTSYG
+682 
-687 WKDDVWNVE
+687 N
-696 SRIKDLFDSSH
+696 
-707 MKYDDGHNLIEDIL
+707 MKIGVGL
-721 ELESSVQKK
+721 ERV
-730 LINELIEIIRLT
+730 
-742 VQLRNSKSERYDR
+742 
-755 TEAEYDRIVSPVMDE
+755 
-770 NGRFYDSEN
+770 
-779 YIFNEET
+779 
-786 ELPKDADA
+786 
-794 NGAYCIALKGLYN
+794 
-807 VIAIKNNWKE
+807 
-817 GEKFNRKLLSL
+817 
-828 NNYNWFDFIQNRR
+828 
-841 F
+841 

>member
-10 EQQKEAVTT
+10 EQQREAVTT

-156 LADISNDRLLAE
+156 LADISNDRLLAD

-210 EKCRKWQERM
+210 EECHKWQERM

-408 DLSFR
+408 DLSFC

-462 FVDIIENFRR
+462 FVDIIENFRK
-472 TYKEKSLSDLVTELM
+472 TYKEKSLSDLVMELM

-523 EENTLEEYLNYGFKR
+523 EENTLEEYLQSIALYTNNDREKDKDSVTMMTIHTAKGLEFPYVFVCGVNEGIFPSKHVDTEAMLEEERRMAYVACTRAERGLYISDAEGLNYDESFR
-538 GRFRV
+538 YPSRFIFNIDREAIDYV
-543 ERQVYQ
+543 NELPQR
-549 KFENML
+549 
-555 ISKLAYLVDK
+555 LVDDTK
-565 SRKAD
+565 SYIAANESRYMPLDTELK
-570 EPGGVLRG
+570 PGDRVRHKVFGEGTITGIRG
-578 YQLTYIP
+578 DIGCYVVKFDRVATERNLKIGTG
-585 DSLEKLGSQ
+585 LEKIG
-594 CGIIFY
+594 
-600 VPAAYT
+600 
-606 SKIDPLTGFVNVF
+606 
-619 NFREYSN
+619 
-626 FETKLD
+626 
-632 FVRSLDSIRYDTE
+632 
-645 KRLFSISFDYD
+645 
-656 NFKTHNTTLAKTKW
+656 
-670 VIYLRGERIKKE
+670 
-682 HTSYG
+682 
-687 WKDDVWNVE
+687 
-696 SRIKDLFDSSH
+696 
-707 MKYDDGHNLIEDIL
+707 NL
-721 ELESSVQKK
+721 
-730 LINELIEIIRLT
+730 
-742 VQLRNSKSERYDR
+742 
-755 TEAEYDRIVSPVMDE
+755 
-770 NGRFYDSEN
+770 
-779 YIFNEET
+779 
-786 ELPKDADA
+786 
-794 NGAYCIALKGLYN
+794 
-807 VIAIKNNWKE
+807 
-817 GEKFNRKLLSL
+817 
-828 NNYNWFDFIQNRR
+828 
-841 F
+841 

>member
-10 EQQKEAVTT
+10 EQQREAVTT

-123 VYENAHIQSR
+123 VYENANIQSR

-156 LADISNDRLLAE
+156 LEDISNDRLLAD

-310 PHRLVAVKPS
+310 PHRLVAVKSP

-523 EENTLEEYLNYGFKR
+523 EENTLEEYLQSIALYTNNDREKDKDSVTMMTIHTAKGLEFQYVFVCGVNEGIFPSKHVDTEAMLEEERRMAYVACTRAERGLYISDAEGLNYDDSFRYPSRFIFNIDREAIDYVNELPQRLVDDTKSYIAANESRYMPLDTELKPGDRVRHKVFGEGTITGIR
-538 GRFRV
+538 GDIGCYVVKFDRV
-543 ERQVYQ
+543 ETERNL
-549 KFENML
+549 K
-555 ISKLAYLVDK
+555 I
-565 SRKAD
+565 
-570 EPGGVLRG
+570 GTG
-578 YQLTYIP
+578 
-585 DSLEKLGSQ
+585 LER
-594 CGIIFY
+594 
-600 VPAAYT
+600 V
-606 SKIDPLTGFVNVF
+606 
-619 NFREYSN
+619 
-626 FETKLD
+626 
-632 FVRSLDSIRYDTE
+632 
-645 KRLFSISFDYD
+645 
-656 NFKTHNTTLAKTKW
+656 
-670 VIYLRGERIKKE
+670 
-682 HTSYG
+682 
-687 WKDDVWNVE
+687 
-696 SRIKDLFDSSH
+696 
-707 MKYDDGHNLIEDIL
+707 
-721 ELESSVQKK
+721 
-730 LINELIEIIRLT
+730 
-742 VQLRNSKSERYDR
+742 
-755 TEAEYDRIVSPVMDE
+755 
-770 NGRFYDSEN
+770 
-779 YIFNEET
+779 
-786 ELPKDADA
+786 
-794 NGAYCIALKGLYN
+794 
-807 VIAIKNNWKE
+807 
-817 GEKFNRKLLSL
+817 
-828 NNYNWFDFIQNRR
+828 
-841 F
+841 

>member
-76 IGDSDTGYICTFHG
+76 IGDSDMGYICTFHG

-113 SEDTEDILKT
+113 NEDTEDILKT

-156 LADISNDRLLAE
+156 LADISNDRLLAD

-210 EKCRKWQERM
+210 EKCHKWQERM

-408 DLSFR
+408 DLSFC

-462 FVDIIENFRR
+462 FVDIIENFRK
-472 TYKEKSLSDLVTELM
+472 TYKEKSLSDLVMELM

-523 EENTLEEYLNYGFKR
+523 EENTLEEYLQSIALYTNNDREKDKDSVTMMTIHTAKGLEFPYVFVCGVNEGIFPSKHVDTEAMLEEERRMAYVACTRAERGLYISDAEGLNYDESFRYPSRFIFNIEREAIDYVNELPQRLVDDTKSYIAANESRYMPLDTELKPGDRVRHKVFGEGTITGIR
-538 GRFRV
+538 GDIGCYVVKFDRV
-543 ERQVYQ
+543 ETERNL
-549 KFENML
+549 K
-555 ISKLAYLVDK
+555 I
-565 SRKAD
+565 
-570 EPGGVLRG
+570 GVG
-578 YQLTYIP
+578 
-585 DSLEKLGSQ
+585 LEKLG
-594 CGIIFY
+594 
-600 VPAAYT
+600 
-606 SKIDPLTGFVNVF
+606 
-619 NFREYSN
+619 
-626 FETKLD
+626 
-632 FVRSLDSIRYDTE
+632 
-645 KRLFSISFDYD
+645 
-656 NFKTHNTTLAKTKW
+656 
-670 VIYLRGERIKKE
+670 
-682 HTSYG
+682 
-687 WKDDVWNVE
+687 
-696 SRIKDLFDSSH
+696 
-707 MKYDDGHNLIEDIL
+707 
-721 ELESSVQKK
+721 
-730 LINELIEIIRLT
+730 
-742 VQLRNSKSERYDR
+742 
-755 TEAEYDRIVSPVMDE
+755 
-770 NGRFYDSEN
+770 
-779 YIFNEET
+779 
-786 ELPKDADA
+786 
-794 NGAYCIALKGLYN
+794 
-807 VIAIKNNWKE
+807 
-817 GEKFNRKLLSL
+817 
-828 NNYNWFDFIQNRR
+828 
-841 F
+841 

>member
-113 SEDTEDILKT
+113 SEDTEEILKT

-156 LADISNDRLLAE
+156 LADISNDRLLAD

-270 LEFDKNHENTQTI
+270 LEFDKNHENTRTI

-320 EARPLYVHSRTT
+320 EVRPLYIHSRTT

-344 RLVEAGTKYSDI
+344 RLVEAGTNYSDI

-462 FVDIIENFRR
+462 FVDIIENFRK

-523 EENTLEEYLNYGFKR
+523 EENTLEEYLQSIALYTNNDREKDKDSVTMMTIHNAKGLEFPYVFVCGVNEGIFPSKHVDTEAMLEEERRMAYVACTRAECGLYISDAEGLNYDDSFRYPSRFIFNIDREAIDYVNELPQRLVDDTKSYIAANESRYMPLDTELKPGDRVRHKVFGEGTITGIR
-538 GRFRV
+538 GDIGCYVVKFDRV
-543 ERQVYQ
+543 ETERNL
-549 KFENML
+549 K
-555 ISKLAYLVDK
+555 I
-565 SRKAD
+565 
-570 EPGGVLRG
+570 GTG
-578 YQLTYIP
+578 
-585 DSLEKLGSQ
+585 LEKIG
-594 CGIIFY
+594 
-600 VPAAYT
+600 
-606 SKIDPLTGFVNVF
+606 
-619 NFREYSN
+619 
-626 FETKLD
+626 
-632 FVRSLDSIRYDTE
+632 
-645 KRLFSISFDYD
+645 
-656 NFKTHNTTLAKTKW
+656 
-670 VIYLRGERIKKE
+670 
-682 HTSYG
+682 
-687 WKDDVWNVE
+687 
-696 SRIKDLFDSSH
+696 
-707 MKYDDGHNLIEDIL
+707 
-721 ELESSVQKK
+721 
-730 LINELIEIIRLT
+730 
-742 VQLRNSKSERYDR
+742 
-755 TEAEYDRIVSPVMDE
+755 
-770 NGRFYDSEN
+770 
-779 YIFNEET
+779 
-786 ELPKDADA
+786 
-794 NGAYCIALKGLYN
+794 
-807 VIAIKNNWKE
+807 
-817 GEKFNRKLLSL
+817 
-828 NNYNWFDFIQNRR
+828 
-841 F
+841 

>member
-156 LADISNDRLLAE
+156 LADISNDRLLAD

-232 GNQYALAEILS
+232 GNQYALADILS

-310 PHRLVAVKPS
+310 PHRLVAVKSP

-344 RLVEAGTKYSDI
+344 RLVETGAKYSDI

-462 FVDIIENFRR
+462 FVDIIENFRK

-523 EENTLEEYLNYGFKR
+523 EENTPEEYLQSIALYTNNDREKDKDSVTMMTIHTAKGLEFQYVFVCGVNEGIFPSKHVDTEAMLEEERRMAYVACTRAERGLYISDAEGLNYDDSFRYPSRFIFNIDREAIDYVNELPQRLVDDMKSYIAANESRYMPLDTELKPGDRVRHKVFGEGTITGIR
-538 GRFRV
+538 GDIGCYVVKFDRV
-543 ERQVYQ
+543 ETERNL
-549 KFENML
+549 K
-555 ISKLAYLVDK
+555 I
-565 SRKAD
+565 
-570 EPGGVLRG
+570 GVG
-578 YQLTYIP
+578 
-585 DSLEKLGSQ
+585 LER
-594 CGIIFY
+594 
-600 VPAAYT
+600 V
-606 SKIDPLTGFVNVF
+606 
-619 NFREYSN
+619 
-626 FETKLD
+626 
-632 FVRSLDSIRYDTE
+632 
-645 KRLFSISFDYD
+645 
-656 NFKTHNTTLAKTKW
+656 
-670 VIYLRGERIKKE
+670 
-682 HTSYG
+682 
-687 WKDDVWNVE
+687 
-696 SRIKDLFDSSH
+696 
-707 MKYDDGHNLIEDIL
+707 
-721 ELESSVQKK
+721 
-730 LINELIEIIRLT
+730 
-742 VQLRNSKSERYDR
+742 
-755 TEAEYDRIVSPVMDE
+755 
-770 NGRFYDSEN
+770 
-779 YIFNEET
+779 
-786 ELPKDADA
+786 
-794 NGAYCIALKGLYN
+794 
-807 VIAIKNNWKE
+807 
-817 GEKFNRKLLSL
+817 
-828 NNYNWFDFIQNRR
+828 
-841 F
+841 

>member
-10 EQQKEAVTT
+10 EQQREAVTT

-113 SEDTEDILKT
+113 SEDTEEILKT

-156 LADISNDRLLAE
+156 LADISNDRLLAD

-232 GNQYALAEILS
+232 GNQYALADILS

-310 PHRLVAVKPS
+310 PHRLVAVKPP

-344 RLVEAGTKYSDI
+344 RLVETGAKYSDI

-462 FVDIIENFRR
+462 FVDIIENFRK

-523 EENTLEEYLNYGFKR
+523 EENTPEEYLQSIALYTNNDREKDKDSVTMMTIHTAKGLEFPYVFVCGVNEGIFPSKHVDTEAMLEEERRMAYVACTRAERGLYISDAEGLNYDDSFR
-538 GRFRV
+538 YPSRFIFNIDREAIDYV
-543 ERQVYQ
+543 NELPQR
-549 KFENML
+549 
-555 ISKLAYLVDK
+555 LVDDTK
-565 SRKAD
+565 S
-570 EPGGVLRG
+570 
-578 YQLTYIP
+578 YI
-585 DSLEKLGSQ
+585 
-594 CGIIFY
+594 
-600 VPAAYT
+600 AANESRYM
-606 SKIDPLTGFVNVF
+606 PL
-619 NFREYSN
+619 
-626 FETKLD
+626 
-632 FVRSLDSIRYDTE
+632 DTE
-645 KRLFSISFDYD
+645 LKPGDRVRHKVFGEGTITGIRVDIGCYVVKFD
-656 NFKTHNTTLAKTKW
+656 KVAT
-670 VIYLRGERIKKE
+670 ER
-682 HTSYG
+682 
-687 WKDDVWNVE
+687 
-696 SRIKDLFDSSH
+696 
-707 MKYDDGHNLIEDIL
+707 NLKIG
-721 ELESSVQKK
+721 
-730 LINELIEIIRLT
+730 T
-742 VQLRNSKSERYDR
+742 
-755 TEAEYDRIVSPVMDE
+755 
-770 NGRFYDSEN
+770 
-779 YIFNEET
+779 
-786 ELPKDADA
+786 
-794 NGAYCIALKGLYN
+794 GLDK
-807 VIAIKNNWKE
+807 I
-817 GEKFNRKLLSL
+817 G
-828 NNYNWFDFIQNRR
+828 
-841 F
+841 

>member
-113 SEDTEDILKT
+113 SEDTEEILKT

-156 LADISNDRLLAE
+156 LADISNDRLLAD

-210 EKCRKWQERM
+210 EKCHKWQERM

-310 PHRLVAVKPS
+310 PHRLVAVKSP

-508 AELKQSIDEYEKTSG
+508 AELKQSIDEYEKISG
-523 EENTLEEYLNYGFKR
+523 EENTLEEYLQSIALYTNNDREKDKDSVTMMTIHTAKGLEFLYVFVCGVNEGIFP
-538 GRFRV
+538 
-543 ERQVYQ
+543 
-549 KFENML
+549 
-555 ISKLAYLVDK
+555 SKHV
-565 SRKAD
+565 
-570 EPGGVLRG
+570 
-578 YQLTYIP
+578 
-585 DSLEKLGSQ
+585 
-594 CGIIFY
+594 
-600 VPAAYT
+600 
-606 SKIDPLTGFVNVF
+606 
-619 NFREYSN
+619 
-626 FETKLD
+626 
-632 FVRSLDSIRYDTE
+632 DTE
-645 KRLFSISFDYD
+645 AMLEEERRMAYVACTRAERGLYISDAEGLNYDESFRYPSRFIFNIDREAIDY
-656 NFKTHNTTLAKTKW
+656 
-670 VIYLRGERIKKE
+670 V
-682 HTSYG
+682 
-687 WKDDVWNVE
+687 
-696 SRIKDLFDSSH
+696 
-707 MKYDDGHNLIEDIL
+707 
-721 ELESSVQKK
+721 
-730 LINELIEIIRLT
+730 NELPQRLIDDT
-742 VQLRNSKSERYDR
+742 KSYIAAGHRAKARRPGETQGVRRGHYNRYQ
-755 TEAEYDRIVSPVMDE
+755 
-770 NGRFYDSEN
+770 GRYRV
-779 YIFNEET
+779 
-786 ELPKDADA
+786 LC
-794 NGAYCIALKGLYN
+794 G
-807 VIAIKNNWKE
+807 
-817 GEKFNRKLLSL
+817 
-828 NNYNWFDFIQNRR
+828 
-841 F
+841 

>member
-10 EQQKEAVTT
+10 EQQREAVTT

-156 LADISNDRLLAE
+156 LADISNDRLLAD
-168 YEKASDIPEKVFLG
+168 YENASDIPEKVFLG

-270 LEFDKNHENTQTI
+270 LNFDAEHEDTKTV
-283 FLDTN
+283 FLDVN
-288 YRSTPD
+288 YRSIPE

-300 SLIEKNRNRL
+300 SLIEKNKKRL
-310 PHRLVAVKPS
+310 PHRL
-320 EARPLYVHSRTT
+320 EAYKKSGRRPQYIHSKTT
-332 GDEAQWVTNEIK
+332 GDEARWMTAEIQK
-344 RLVEAGTKYSDI
+344 LISTGNSYSDI
-356 AVLYRSHF
+356 AVIYRSHF

-375 TKIPYILY
+375 SKIPYTLY
-383 SGTEFYKRKEIKD
+383 SGVEFYKRKEIKD
-396 VLAYLR
+396 VLAYRR
-402 MVAYAD
+402 MIVYSD

-424 KKRMSM
+424 KKRMAL
-430 LKSYCETHRCSL
+430 LKAYADSHRCSL
-442 YSGLQD
+442 YNALLD
-448 LLEEKTVKSTGASA
+448 LLEEKSVKTTGATV
-462 FVDIIENFRR
+462 FVDIIEGFKK
-472 TYKEKSLSDLVTELM
+472 TYKEKKLTDLVTEILEQ
-487 AATGYEA
+487 TGYEV
-494 MLRQAGEQERLDNL
+494 MLRQSGEQERLDNL
-508 AELKQSIDEYEKTSG
+508 AELKQSIDEFEKTSG
-523 EENTLEEYLNYGFKR
+523 EENTLEEYLQSIALYTNSDKEQDKETVKMMTIHTAKGLEFPYVFVCGVNEGIFPSKHVDTEDMLEEERRMAYVACTRAERGLYISDAEGLNYDDSFR
-538 GRFRV
+538 YPSRFIFNIDLDSIDYVNELPQR
-543 ERQVYQ
+543 
-549 KFENML
+549 
-555 ISKLAYLVDK
+555 LVDDTK
-565 SRKAD
+565 SYIAANEARIYPPDTELK
-570 EPGGVLRG
+570 PGDRVRHKVFGEGVITDIRG
-578 YQLTYIP
+578 DIGCYVIKFDKVATERNLKIGTG
-585 DSLEKLGSQ
+585 LEKLG
-594 CGIIFY
+594 
-600 VPAAYT
+600 
-606 SKIDPLTGFVNVF
+606 
-619 NFREYSN
+619 
-626 FETKLD
+626 
-632 FVRSLDSIRYDTE
+632 
-645 KRLFSISFDYD
+645 
-656 NFKTHNTTLAKTKW
+656 
-670 VIYLRGERIKKE
+670 
-682 HTSYG
+682 
-687 WKDDVWNVE
+687 
-696 SRIKDLFDSSH
+696 
-707 MKYDDGHNLIEDIL
+707 
-721 ELESSVQKK
+721 
-730 LINELIEIIRLT
+730 
-742 VQLRNSKSERYDR
+742 
-755 TEAEYDRIVSPVMDE
+755 
-770 NGRFYDSEN
+770 
-779 YIFNEET
+779 
-786 ELPKDADA
+786 
-794 NGAYCIALKGLYN
+794 
-807 VIAIKNNWKE
+807 
-817 GEKFNRKLLSL
+817 
-828 NNYNWFDFIQNRR
+828 
-841 F
+841 

>member
-113 SEDTEDILKT
+113 SEDTEEILKT

-156 LADISNDRLLAE
+156 LADISNDRLLAD

-210 EKCRKWQERM
+210 EKCHKWQERM

-310 PHRLVAVKPS
+310 PHRLVAVKSP

-523 EENTLEEYLNYGFKR
+523 EENTLEEYLQSIALYTNNDREKDKDSVTMMTIHTAKGLEFPYVFVCGVNEGIFPSKHVDTEAMLEEERRMAYVACTRAERGLYISDAEGLNYDDSFRYPSRFIFNIDREAIDYVNELPQRLIDDTKSYIAANESRYMPLDTELKPGDRVRHKVFGEGTITGIR
-538 GRFRV
+538 GDIGCYVVKFDMV
-543 ERQVYQ
+543 ETERNL
-549 KFENML
+549 K
-555 ISKLAYLVDK
+555 I
-565 SRKAD
+565 
-570 EPGGVLRG
+570 GVG
-578 YQLTYIP
+578 
-585 DSLEKLGSQ
+585 LEKLG
-594 CGIIFY
+594 
-600 VPAAYT
+600 
-606 SKIDPLTGFVNVF
+606 
-619 NFREYSN
+619 
-626 FETKLD
+626 
-632 FVRSLDSIRYDTE
+632 
-645 KRLFSISFDYD
+645 
-656 NFKTHNTTLAKTKW
+656 
-670 VIYLRGERIKKE
+670 
-682 HTSYG
+682 
-687 WKDDVWNVE
+687 
-696 SRIKDLFDSSH
+696 
-707 MKYDDGHNLIEDIL
+707 
-721 ELESSVQKK
+721 
-730 LINELIEIIRLT
+730 
-742 VQLRNSKSERYDR
+742 
-755 TEAEYDRIVSPVMDE
+755 
-770 NGRFYDSEN
+770 
-779 YIFNEET
+779 
-786 ELPKDADA
+786 
-794 NGAYCIALKGLYN
+794 
-807 VIAIKNNWKE
+807 
-817 GEKFNRKLLSL
+817 
-828 NNYNWFDFIQNRR
+828 
-841 F
+841 

>member
-62 NKAAREMSKRIRQM
+62 NKAAKEMSKRIRQM

-156 LADISNDRLLAE
+156 LADISNDRLLAD
-168 YEKASDIPEKVFLG
+168 YENASDIPEKVFLG

-210 EKCRKWQERM
+210 EKCHKWQERM

-270 LEFDKNHENTQTI
+270 LNFDAEHEDTKTV
-283 FLDTN
+283 FLDVN
-288 YRSTPD
+288 YRSIPE

-300 SLIEKNRNRL
+300 SLIEKNKKRL
-310 PHRLVAVKPS
+310 PHRL
-320 EARPLYVHSRTT
+320 EAYKESGRRPQYIHSKTT
-332 GDEAQWVTNEIK
+332 GDEARWMTAEIQK
-344 RLVEAGTKYSDI
+344 LISAGNSYSDI

-375 TKIPYILY
+375 SKIPYTLY
-383 SGTEFYKRKEIKD
+383 SGVEFYKRKEIKD

-402 MVAYAD
+402 MIVYSD

-424 KKRMSM
+424 KKRMS
-430 LKSYCETHRCSL
+430 LVKAYADSHRCSL
-442 YSGLQD
+442 YNALLD
-448 LLEEKTVKSTGASA
+448 LLEEKSVKTTGATV
-462 FVDIIENFRR
+462 FVDIIEGFKK
-472 TYKEKSLSDLVTELM
+472 TYKEKKLTDLVTEILEQ
-487 AATGYEA
+487 TGYEV
-494 MLRQAGEQERLDNL
+494 MLRQSGEQERLDNL
-508 AELKQSIDEYEKTSG
+508 AELKQSIDEFEKTSG
-523 EENTLEEYLNYGFKR
+523 EENTLEEYLQSIALYTNSDKEQDKETVKMMTIHTAKGLEFPYVFVCGVNEGIFP
-538 GRFRV
+538 
-543 ERQVYQ
+543 
-549 KFENML
+549 
-555 ISKLAYLVDK
+555 SKHV
-565 SRKAD
+565 
-570 EPGGVLRG
+570 
-578 YQLTYIP
+578 
-585 DSLEKLGSQ
+585 
-594 CGIIFY
+594 
-600 VPAAYT
+600 
-606 SKIDPLTGFVNVF
+606 
-619 NFREYSN
+619 
-626 FETKLD
+626 
-632 FVRSLDSIRYDTE
+632 DTE
-645 KRLFSISFDYD
+645 DMLEEERRMVYVACTRAEYGLYISDAEGL
-656 NFKTHNTTLAKTKW
+656 N
-670 VIYLRGERIKKE
+670 
-682 HTSYG
+682 
-687 WKDDVWNVE
+687 
-696 SRIKDLFDSSH
+696 
-707 MKYDDGHNLIEDIL
+707 YDD
-721 ELESSVQKK
+721 SF
-730 LINELIEIIRLT
+730 
-742 VQLRNSKSERYDR
+742 RYP
-755 TEAEYDRIVSPVMDE
+755 S
-770 NGRFYDSEN
+770 RF
-779 YIFNEET
+779 IFNIDRDAIDYVN
-786 ELPKDADA
+786 ELPKRLVDDTKSYIAA
-794 NGAYCIALKGLYN
+794 NEARIYPPDTELKPGDRVRHKVFSEGVITDIRGDIGCYVIKFDKMATERNLKIGTGLER
-807 VIAIKNNWKE
+807 V
-817 GEKFNRKLLSL
+817 
-828 NNYNWFDFIQNRR
+828 
-841 F
+841 

>member
-113 SEDTEDILKT
+113 SEDTEEILKT

-156 LADISNDRLLAE
+156 LADISNDRLLAD
-168 YEKASDIPEKVFLG
+168 YENASDIPEKVFLG

-210 EKCRKWQERM
+210 EKCHKWQERM

-270 LEFDKNHENTQTI
+270 LNFDAEHEDTKTV
-283 FLDTN
+283 FLDVN
-288 YRSTPD
+288 YRSIPE

-300 SLIEKNRNRL
+300 SLIEKNKKRL
-310 PHRLVAVKPS
+310 PHRL
-320 EARPLYVHSRTT
+320 EAYKESGRRPQYIHSKTT
-332 GDEAQWVTNEIK
+332 GDEARWMTAEIQK
-344 RLVEAGTKYSDI
+344 LISTGNSYSDI
-356 AVLYRSHF
+356 AVIYRSHF

-375 TKIPYILY
+375 SKIPYTLY
-383 SGTEFYKRKEIKD
+383 SGVEFYKRKEIKD

-402 MVAYAD
+402 MIVYSD

-424 KKRMSM
+424 KKRMAIVKAYADS
-430 LKSYCETHRCSL
+430 HRCSL
-442 YSGLQD
+442 YNALLD
-448 LLEEKTVKSTGASA
+448 LLEEKSVKTTGATV
-462 FVDIIENFRR
+462 FVDIIEGFKK
-472 TYKEKSLSDLVTELM
+472 TYKEKKLTDLVTEILEQ
-487 AATGYEA
+487 TGYEV
-494 MLRQAGEQERLDNL
+494 MLRQSGEQERLDNL
-508 AELKQSIDEYEKTSG
+508 AELKQSIDEFEKTSG
-523 EENTLEEYLNYGFKR
+523 EENTLEEYLQSIALYTNSDKEQDKETVKMMTIHTAKGLEFPYVFVCGVNEGIFPSKHVDTEDMLEEERRMAYVACTRAERGLYISDAEGLNYDDSFR
-538 GRFRV
+538 YPSRFIFNIDRDT
-543 ERQVYQ
+543 
-549 KFENML
+549 
-555 ISKLAYLVDK
+555 IAYVNELPQRLVDDTK
-565 SRKAD
+565 S
-570 EPGGVLRG
+570 
-578 YQLTYIP
+578 YI
-585 DSLEKLGSQ
+585 
-594 CGIIFY
+594 
-600 VPAAYT
+600 AANEAHIY
-606 SKIDPLTGFVNVF
+606 PP
-619 NFREYSN
+619 
-626 FETKLD
+626 
-632 FVRSLDSIRYDTE
+632 DTE
-645 KRLFSISFDYD
+645 LKPGDRVKHKVFGEGTITGIRGDIGCYVIKFD
-656 NFKTHNTTLAKTKW
+656 KMAT
-670 VIYLRGERIKKE
+670 ER
-682 HTSYG
+682 
-687 WKDDVWNVE
+687 
-696 SRIKDLFDSSH
+696 
-707 MKYDDGHNLIEDIL
+707 NLKI
-721 ELESSVQKK
+721 
-730 LINELIEIIRLT
+730 
-742 VQLRNSKSERYDR
+742 
-755 TEAEYDRIVSPVMDE
+755 
-770 NGRFYDSEN
+770 G
-779 YIFNEET
+779 
-786 ELPKDADA
+786 
-794 NGAYCIALKGLYN
+794 IALER
-807 VIAIKNNWKE
+807 V
-817 GEKFNRKLLSL
+817 
-828 NNYNWFDFIQNRR
+828 
-841 F
+841 

>member
-1 MDNFIDELN
+1 MEDCMDNFIDELN
-10 EQQKEAVTT
+10 EQQREAVTT

-156 LADISNDRLLAE
+156 LADISNDRLLAD
-168 YEKASDIPEKVFLG
+168 YEKASDIPEKVFWG

-210 EKCRKWQERM
+210 EKCHKWQERM

-408 DLSFR
+408 DLSFC

-462 FVDIIENFRR
+462 FVDIIENFRK
-472 TYKEKSLSDLVTELM
+472 TYKEKSLSDLVMELM

-523 EENTLEEYLNYGFKR
+523 EENTLEEYLQSIALYTNNDREKDKDSVTMMTIHTAKGLEFPYVFVCGVNEGIFPSKHVDTEAMLEEERRMAYVACTRAERGLYISDAEGLNYDESFR
-538 GRFRV
+538 YPSRFIFNIDREAIDYV
-543 ERQVYQ
+543 NELPQR
-549 KFENML
+549 
-555 ISKLAYLVDK
+555 LVDDTK
-565 SRKAD
+565 SYIAANESRYMPLDTELK
-570 EPGGVLRG
+570 PGDRVRHKVFGEGTITGIRG
-578 YQLTYIP
+578 DIGCYVVKFDRVATERNLKIGTG
-585 DSLEKLGSQ
+585 LEKIG
-594 CGIIFY
+594 
-600 VPAAYT
+600 
-606 SKIDPLTGFVNVF
+606 
-619 NFREYSN
+619 
-626 FETKLD
+626 
-632 FVRSLDSIRYDTE
+632 
-645 KRLFSISFDYD
+645 
-656 NFKTHNTTLAKTKW
+656 
-670 VIYLRGERIKKE
+670 
-682 HTSYG
+682 
-687 WKDDVWNVE
+687 
-696 SRIKDLFDSSH
+696 
-707 MKYDDGHNLIEDIL
+707 NL
-721 ELESSVQKK
+721 
-730 LINELIEIIRLT
+730 
-742 VQLRNSKSERYDR
+742 
-755 TEAEYDRIVSPVMDE
+755 
-770 NGRFYDSEN
+770 
-779 YIFNEET
+779 
-786 ELPKDADA
+786 
-794 NGAYCIALKGLYN
+794 
-807 VIAIKNNWKE
+807 
-817 GEKFNRKLLSL
+817 
-828 NNYNWFDFIQNRR
+828 
-841 F
+841 

>member
-105 PQNFVVMD
+105 PQSFVVMD
-113 SEDTEDILKT
+113 SEDTEEILKT

-156 LADISNDRLLAE
+156 LADISNDILLAD
-168 YEKASDIPEKVFLG
+168 YENASDIPEKVFLG

-270 LEFDKNHENTQTI
+270 LNFDAEHEDTKTV
-283 FLDTN
+283 FLDVN
-288 YRSTPD
+288 YRSIPE

-300 SLIEKNRNRL
+300 SLIEKNKKRL
-310 PHRLVAVKPS
+310 PHRL
-320 EARPLYVHSRTT
+320 EAYKKSGRRPQYIHSKTT
-332 GDEAQWVTNEIK
+332 GDEARWMTAEIQK
-344 RLVEAGTKYSDI
+344 LISTGNSYSDI
-356 AVLYRSHF
+356 AVIYRSHF

-375 TKIPYILY
+375 SKIPYTPY
-383 SGTEFYKRKEIKD
+383 SGVEFYKRKEIKD

-402 MVAYAD
+402 MIVYSD

-424 KKRMSM
+424 KKRMAL
-430 LKSYCETHRCSL
+430 LKAYADSHRCSL
-442 YSGLQD
+442 YNALLD
-448 LLEEKTVKSTGASA
+448 LLEEKSVKTTGATV
-462 FVDIIENFRR
+462 FVDIIEGFKK
-472 TYKEKSLSDLVTELM
+472 TYKEKKLTDLVTEILEQ
-487 AATGYEA
+487 TGYEV
-494 MLRQAGEQERLDNL
+494 MLRQSGEQERLDNL
-508 AELKQSIDEYEKTSG
+508 AELKQSIDEFEKTSG
-523 EENTLEEYLNYGFKR
+523 EENTLEEYLQSIALYTNSDKEQDKETVKMMTIHTAKGLEFPYVFVCGVNEGIFPSKHVDTEDMLEEERRMAYVACTRAERGLYISDAEGLNYDDSFR
-538 GRFRV
+538 YPSRFIFNIDLDSIDYVNELPQR
-543 ERQVYQ
+543 
-549 KFENML
+549 
-555 ISKLAYLVDK
+555 LVDDTK
-565 SRKAD
+565 S
-570 EPGGVLRG
+570 
-578 YQLTYIP
+578 YIAANESRICPP
-585 DSLEKLGSQ
+585 DTGLSVGDRVMHKVFGEGTITAMRTDIGCYVIKFDKMATERNLKIGTALEKLG
-594 CGIIFY
+594 
-600 VPAAYT
+600 
-606 SKIDPLTGFVNVF
+606 
-619 NFREYSN
+619 
-626 FETKLD
+626 
-632 FVRSLDSIRYDTE
+632 
-645 KRLFSISFDYD
+645 
-656 NFKTHNTTLAKTKW
+656 
-670 VIYLRGERIKKE
+670 
-682 HTSYG
+682 
-687 WKDDVWNVE
+687 
-696 SRIKDLFDSSH
+696 
-707 MKYDDGHNLIEDIL
+707 
-721 ELESSVQKK
+721 
-730 LINELIEIIRLT
+730 
-742 VQLRNSKSERYDR
+742 
-755 TEAEYDRIVSPVMDE
+755 
-770 NGRFYDSEN
+770 
-779 YIFNEET
+779 
-786 ELPKDADA
+786 
-794 NGAYCIALKGLYN
+794 
-807 VIAIKNNWKE
+807 
-817 GEKFNRKLLSL
+817 
-828 NNYNWFDFIQNRR
+828 
-841 F
+841 